1 MSIQVINGKIIS
13 NYPVFEG
20 SQVLTSEQLNGL
32 FTYLDQQH
40 RFTRSRLIGMGIV
53 CGLHVQTNG
62 NQVQLSEGIGITS
75 DGFLVKMPDCTM
87 SYRRD
92 YFLPSNVVYEPF
104 GGFDE
109 DRIFSQYEDVELYE
123 LLSNEPESGGY
134 QEIDSTFL
142 NNKYLLIFLECYDRD
157 PRSCL
162 GKNCEDL
169 GRERIFTTRKIA
181 VNKAGLNKILEEIE
195 NDDRWSDAVVENPY
209 FTPSALEYVSLRN
222 PFFRPGED
230 PSIDYDDFVL
240 NYANQLYSISTDPGL
255 FTKFFGTLSEPG
267 LLAQT
272 YEQYQTILEPIYDY
286 SNPFVLSVPVNT
298 TRSNLSAFL
307 GGSDSRNYLGIQ
319 SVYDFFD
326 LLIKAY
332 NEFVSTGEEFISQC
346 SPMKYFPLHLMLG
359 KINAD
364 SDKELDEWD
373 SIGRSRY
380 RHGFLQ
386 PEIHNS
392 QKHLLKQLISLHKR
406 LVLMV
411 ESFDI
416 NKLADTEQTE
426 VSTKLTPTRQGPV
439 GEQSIPVYFNL
450 QQNGSV
456 YGVTETTL
464 EREWNYDTT
473 IKSRKNESNDRV
485 IQAFSYGRNAITPDN
500 LTPSVDGL
508 IEVPLA
514 FHLDQNQLRIEG
526 LYNKNSENLKEDL
539 IGIRDHYNLA
549 FEVLNLKIENETM
562 GITVENRYWQDLQ
575 ADYQI
580 IKNANIATFR
590 SLGGELKAFHRE
602 AENWDYSIV
611 DANVSNFESE
621 INKVLLDISNAN
633 PPGDLCDEIDA
644 VARNFPSF
652 VEDLYIGSDPFRL
665 FPEMLAVYKDFRRAL
680 SRTLLV
686 IQYADNILVLEK
698 IAVIPPRVFDL
709 WTKLLRSIAESI
721 NDFLSNNDF
730 YQLQNLY
737 ERFKVRYDFLQTN
750 HYSVFTNFIKLHPGI
765 EHHPVQKGGTQLLV
779 FQDPDNSNEG
789 PVFADFSLPYR
800 LDGNDIEI
808 PLDPALDETK
818 VPPLG
823 RGEAVLLLEGQ
834 EWIIEVTSNNLDP
847 NGDVL
852 HIDQKGHVDGEGEF
866 HSGESFRGARV
877 VSPQVDGKNQYL
889 FLRYG
894 PLEETGNDYFQ
905 YTIKNTN
912 QTDLKDVA
920 NVEVLVVA
928 PYLEHVKALDD
939 LAATDSDH
947 TVIIEVLT
955 NDTKYND
962 TELIIPTQS
971 DFGVLLALT
980 SDNKR
985 IQYSPIYGREGKDS
999 FTYKIRQ
1006 NRGTTTD
1013 PIYEL
1018 STAQVEVIVFCC
1030 DKLEIELLCEG
1041 NIGEYD
1047 VLSETE
1053 QNDNAPLFLLDVATD
1068 PVQRVQT
1075 IDTGHSKMEVIEPPA
1090 AGYPYL
1096 RYVSTDKEYTG
1107 YEEFVYEVDNNGFI
1121 RRGRIQLMVI
1131 ECAETRFERTL
1142 KDTTSDFKVIPQG
1155 VEGIGLNVFIERD
1168 ELLRTITTENG
1179 SVEVTLGG
1187 DYDFLRYTPNPG
1199 YYGLDHFNYTITNA
1213 DGEIHY
1219 NTMHVIIDGYEKV
1232 RVESTFQDT
1241 PAIYGVLD
1249 SEQILNGFSLKLYQN
1264 RGVFEDTIPTE
1275 QGSQATIDG
1284 DDKGA
1289 VKYTPKTSLLGDDTF
1304 HYTVFDN
1311 EGKVFEYGKFYVI
1324 LDTNRKVSV
1333 EYTSRSQALDITVLS
1348 EDQVSQNP
1356 SVSLLTP
1363 TSFRGAQID
1372 VIHGDRGP
1380 FIRYIPTDEITGQ
1393 DSFGYLIEIGEV
1405 KLYGTVYIIVENNER
1420 VEVLSTF
1427 KNTTLTTNFF
1437 NPGDQVTSFEI
1448 LPGSSTRYGTS
1459 RWIQGSNQIE
1469 YISEEDYVGHDKLKF
1484 KATVNDQVQYGTIFF
1499 LVTCECEDVK
1509 INGVVSDELGVVG
1522 AVLVTEVDNDVST
1535 ITKLNGR
1542 YVIDAD
1548 PNGKLHFSKE
1558 THEPTTVDIQFQT
1571 KIDVSLLRKLVD
1583 VSGSVTDQNNSEPI
1597 NDFTIQFRNREGNQL
1612 FNASENNSYEITV
1625 FVETDLKFSAPG
1637 YITQIQPVSAAT
1649 NGRLNVQLV
1658 PDRFDVSGQVT
1669 DEPGDPVRGADV
1681 TPEAGEAIKTD
1692 ANGNYTLSNISR
1704 NTVITYSADY
1714 YESQT
1719 ETALVATSNLN
1730 VKLPGADIELRVKVF
1745 DKQSERELRGVRV
1758 TEVGN
1763 PDNTVITVENTMINV
1778 NYLRS
1783 LTIDNAPGFQQTTVL
1798 VKDALIPGDP
1808 PALEMSLALQGI
1820 RLEGTVF
1827 GNEIPVFGAS
1837 IKVNAVEKF
1846 VTQGNGKYQAQISVW
1861 SVTTAVANGFDDSE
1875 PFSIL
1880 QEGEGPIDVSQ
1891 IEISDSNEVS
1901 HNFIFISKQPPDVSI
1916 KASNQTIT
1924 CEHAAVTLTAS
1935 SETSGVSFAWK
1946 DFQAGV
1952 NPINVQTPGTYEVT
1966 AIDPSSEL
1974 TSTASIAI
1982 GIDVETP
1989 SVFIDVSSTSPG
2001 TALLLASSSNAS
2013 APVFVWKGFELDKNP
2028 IEVKEP
2034 GKYEVTV
2041 TNKVNGCTNSNSV
2054 EVSASDLQEG
2064 EEFILIG
2071 QVMDPG
2077 GQALPGTNVLIVGTT
2092 RGTVTD
2098 IDGTFRLPVRI
2109 GHELRVSSIGFK
2121 EERVKVV
2128 GPDFLKIVLSF
2139 G

>member
-1 MSIQVINGKIIS
+1 MSTQVINGKIIS

-32 FTYLDQQH
+32 FKYLDQQH

-53 CGLHVQTNG
+53 CGLHVQTDG

-104 GGFDE
+104 GDFDE

-134 QEIDSTFL
+134 QEIAPTFL

-181 VNKAGLNKILEEIE
+181 VDKAGLDKILEEIE

-209 FTPSALEYVSLRN
+209 FTPSALEYISLRK
-222 PFFRPGED
+222 PLFRPGED

-240 NYANQLYSISTDPGL
+240 NYANQLYGTSTDPGL
-255 FTKFFGTLSEPG
+255 FTKLFGILSEPG

-272 YEQYQTILEPIYDY
+272 YEQYQTILEPVYNH
-286 SNPFVLSVPVNT
+286 SNPFVASEPVNT
-298 TRSNLSAFL
+298 TRSNLSGFL

-346 SPMKYFPLHLMLG
+346 APKKYFSLHLMLG
-359 KINAD
+359 KITAD
-364 SDKELDEWD
+364 SAKESDEWD
-373 SIGRSRY
+373 SVGRSRY

-392 QKHLLKQLISLHKR
+392 QKHLLNQLISLHKR

-416 NKLADTEQTE
+416 NKLAETEQTG
-426 VSTKLTPTRQGPV
+426 VSAKITPTRQGPV

-526 LYNKNSENLKEDL
+526 LYNKNSDNLKEDL

-549 FEVLNLKIENETM
+549 FEVLNLKIEDETM

-590 SLGGELKAFHRE
+590 TLGGDLKAFHRE

-644 VARNFPSF
+644 IARNFPSF
-652 VEDLYIGSDPFRL
+652 VEDLYIGSDPSRL
-665 FPEMLAVYKDFRRAL
+665 FPEMLAVYKEFRRAL

-698 IAVIPPRVFDL
+698 IAVIPSRVFDL
-709 WTKLLRSIAESI
+709 WTKPLRRIAESI

-737 ERFKVRYDFLQTN
+737 ERFKVRYDFLQTH

-765 EHHPVQKGGTQLLV
+765 EHRPVQKGGTQLLV

-800 LDGNDIEI
+800 LDGNNIEI

-823 RGEAVLLLEGQ
+823 RGEAVLLLERQ
-834 EWIIEVTSNNLDP
+834 EWLIDVTSNDLDP

-852 HIDQKGHVDGEGEF
+852 HIDQKGHVDGEREF
-866 HSGESFRGARV
+866 HSGESFRGARI

-894 PLEETGNDYFQ
+894 PLGETGNDYFQ

-920 NVEVLVVA
+920 YVELLVVA
-928 PYLEHVKALDD
+928 PYLEHVKAVDD
-939 LAATDSDH
+939 LAATDSHH
-947 TVIIEVLT
+947 TLIIEVLA

-971 DFGVLLALT
+971 DFGALLALT

-985 IQYSPIYGREGKDS
+985 IQYTPIYGREGKDS

-1013 PIYEL
+1013 PIYEK

-1053 QNDNAPLFLLDVATD
+1053 QNDSASLFLLDFATD

-1075 IDTGHSKMEVIEPPA
+1075 IDSGHSKMEVIEPRA
-1090 AGYPYL
+1090 AGYPSL
-1096 RYVSTDKEYTG
+1096 RYITTDKEFTG

-1142 KDTTSDFKVIPQG
+1142 KDTTSDFEVIPQ
-1155 VEGIGLNVFIERD
+1155 EEKRIKLNVFVERD
-1168 ELLRTITTENG
+1168 ELLDTITTENG

-1187 DYDFLRYTPNPG
+1187 DYDVLRYTPNPG
-1199 YYGLDHFNYTITNA
+1199 YYGLDHFNYAITNA
-1213 DGEIHY
+1213 DGVIHY

-1241 PAIYGVLD
+1241 SATYGVLD
-1249 SEQILNGFSLKLYQN
+1249 SEQIRNGFRLKLYQTK
-1264 RGVFEDTIPTE
+1264 GDFQDTIPTE
-1275 QGSQATIDG
+1275 QGSKATIDG

-1289 VKYTPKTSLLGDDTF
+1289 VKYTPKTSLLGDDAF
-1304 HYTVFDN
+1304 NYAVFDN

-1333 EYTSRSQALDITVLS
+1333 EYTARSQALDITVLS
-1348 EDQVSQNP
+1348 EEQVSQNP
-1356 SVSLLTP
+1356 SIILPTPP
-1363 TSFRGAQID
+1363 TSSRGAQIK
-1372 VIHGDRGP
+1372 VITGDGGP

-1437 NPGDQVTSFEI
+1437 NSGDQVTSFEI

-1469 YISEEDYVGHDKLKF
+1469 YIPEEDYIGHDKLKF

-1499 LVTCECEDVK
+1499 LVTCECEDVS

-1522 AVLVTEVDNDVST
+1522 GVLVTEVDNDVSIT
-1535 ITKLNGR
+1535 TKLNGR

-1558 THEPTTVDIQFQT
+1558 THEPTTVDIQFKT

-1583 VSGSVTDQNNSEPI
+1583 VSGSVTDQDNSEPI
-1597 NDFTIQFRNREGNQL
+1597 NDFTIQFRNREGNQRFDAL
-1612 FNASENNSYEITV
+1612 ENNSYEITA

-1637 YITQIQPVSAAT
+1637 YITQNQPVSAATT

-1669 DEPGDPVRGADV
+1669 DELGDPVRDADV
-1681 TPEAGEAIKTD
+1681 TPEAGEAVKTD
-1692 ANGNYTLSNISR
+1692 VNGNYTLSNISR

-1719 ETALVATSNLN
+1719 ETVLAATSNLN
-1730 VKLPGADIELRVKVF
+1730 VKLPGADIELHVKVF
-1745 DKQSERELRGVRV
+1745 DKQSERELWGVRV
-1758 TEVGN
+1758 TDEGN
-1763 PDNTVITVENTMINV
+1763 PANTVITGENTVINV

-1783 LTIDNAPGFQQTTVL
+1783 LTFDNAPGYQSNTVL
-1798 VKDALIPGDP
+1798 VRDALTPGDP
-1808 PALEMSLALQGI
+1808 PLLEMSLALKGI
-1820 RLEGTVF
+1820 RLKGTVL
-1827 GNEIPVFGAS
+1827 GNGIPIFGAS
-1837 IKVNAVEKF
+1837 IMVDGSEKF
-1846 VTQGNGKYQAQISVW
+1846 VTEEDGEYQAQISVW
-1861 SVTTAVANGFDDSE
+1861 SITNAVANEFDESE
-1875 PFSIL
+1875 PFFIL
-1880 QEGEGPIDVSQ
+1880 QEGQGPINIS
-1891 IEISDSNEVS
+1891 EITIPDDNVIL
-1901 HNFIFISKQPPDVSI
+1901 HDFDLIRNQPPDLSI
-1916 KASNQTIT
+1916 DTSNQTIT
-1924 CEHAAVTLTAS
+1924 CKDATATLTAS
-1935 SETSGVSFAWK
+1935 SQT
-1946 DFQAGV
+1946 AGV
-1952 NPINVQTPGTYEVT
+1952 TFTWEGLPTDENPITVETGGTYEVT
-1966 AIDPSSEL
+1966 AKDTFSGL
-1974 TSTASIAI
+1974 TNTESITIAT
-1982 GIDVETP
+1982 DVEKP
-1989 SVFIDVSSTSPG
+1989 SVSIDLSSTSPG
-2001 TALLLASSSNAS
+2001 RVSLFASSNAP
-2013 APVFVWKGFELDKNP
+2013 APVFVWKGFEPGKNP
-2028 IEVKEP
+2028 IEVDKP
-2034 GKYEVTV
+2034 GQYVVTV
-2041 TNKVNGCTNSNSV
+2041 TNKANGCTNSISV
-2054 EVSASDLQEG
+2054 EVSESDLKGG
-2064 EEFILIG
+2064 EEFNLTG
-2071 QVMDPG
+2071 QVVDPE
-2077 GQALPGTNVLIVGTT
+2077 GQPLPGATVVVLGTT
-2092 RGTVTD
+2092 RGVVADAKGMFT
-2098 IDGTFRLPVRI
+2098 IPVRI
-2109 GHELRVSSIGFK
+2109 EETLEISFKDFKPRRIIVESPEPIRVELS
-2121 EERVKVV
+2121 
-2128 GPDFLKIVLSF
+2128 
-2139 G
+2139 